1 MILID
6 ANLLIYAYDASSP
19 QHERARAWLED
30 VLSTSRPVRFAWMTI
45 LAFLRITTNHRAF
58 ATPLSTAEA
67 VATVS
72 TWLAQP
78 AAGTVEPGEHHW
90 KLMSALLPAS
100 QARGPLVMDA
110 HLAALAI
117 EYGAVLYT
125 TDRDFSRFRDLTTI
139 NPLEVE
145 S

>member
-1 MILID
+1 VILID

-30 VLSTSRPVRFAWMTI
+30 VLSRSRPVRFAWMTI

-58 ATPLSTAEA
+58 ANPLSTAEA
-67 VATVS
+67 VANVS
-72 TWLAQP
+72 AWLAQP
-78 AAGTVEPGEHHW
+78 AAGVVEPGEHHW
-90 KLMSALLPAS
+90 RLMCTLLPVA

-125 TDRDFSRFRDLTTI
+125 ADRDFSRFPDLNTV
-139 NPLEVE
+139 NPLEAE